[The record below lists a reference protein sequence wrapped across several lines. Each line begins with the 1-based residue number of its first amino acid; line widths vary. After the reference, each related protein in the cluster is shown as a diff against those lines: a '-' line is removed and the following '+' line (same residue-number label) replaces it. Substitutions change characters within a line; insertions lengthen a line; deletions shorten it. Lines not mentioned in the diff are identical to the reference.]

1 MAKKGKRLREFEKNN
16 RKFNVS
22 EASEKRAKKY
32 EAKKSSEVK
41 ENKKKK
47 KTKVTNVKRLITSV
61 IMVILIAFVLV
72 SVVNIARLTKQRDE
86 LKAYNKKLLNL
97 KEDLVAEL
105 DHINSAEYIEQQ
117 ARKDLKMIKEN
128 ELLFVVEEGN

>member
-72 SVVNIARLTKQRDE
+72 SAVNIARLTKQRDE

>member
-1 MAKKGKRLREFEKNN
+1 MKL
-16 RKFNVS
+16 
-22 EASEKRAKKY
+22 
-32 EAKKSSEVK
+32 K
-41 ENKKKK
+41 ELAMLLQVPKD
-47 KTKVTNVKRLITSV
+47 
-61 IMVILIAFVLV
+61 
-72 SVVNIARLTKQRDE
+72 QRDE